1 MQTLKTHI
9 FYAIPS
15 DAYQGDPCP
24 MDINN
29 LSYGAPQPEKYNLS
43 NLDWR
48 EIFKACNEND
58 LRLRKLLGGGLGGG
72 PLNRKTPEQLDSHKL
87 CGADLIPIGQ

>member
-1 MQTLKTHI
+1 MQTLKTQI

-15 DAYQGDPCP
+15 DAYKGDPCP

-43 NLDWR
+43 NLDR
-48 EIFKACNEND
+48 SEIFKACNEND
-58 LRLRKLLGGGLGGG
+58 LRLRKLLGGGLRGV
-72 PLNRKTPEQLDSHKL
+72 PLIERPWSSW
-87 CGADLIPIGQ
+87 IPINFVEQT

>member
-1 MQTLKTHI
+1 MQTLKTHN

-15 DAYQGDPCP
+15 DAYKGDPCP
-24 MDINN
+24 MHINN

-43 NLDWR
+43 NLDGS

-58 LRLRKLLGGGLGGG
+58 LRLRKLLGGGLRGV
-72 PLNRKTPEQLDSHKL
+72 PLIERPRSSW
-87 CGADLIPIGQ
+87 IPINFVEQT